1 MGKTKSVTSPALVVG
16 VALFIG
22 GAFGSLVRLSLGA
35 LQPSDALWPW
45 MTMVIN
51 LTGAFLLG
59 FITAYMAAL
68 GPDIGFWRVTRLGLG
83 TGLIGGYTTYST
95 FMLEVAKRIKGGHAP
110 IAVAYL
116 LVSIVLGLL
125 FAVWGLMA
133 GKAVGDRHIARH
145 ALVSDAVRRESGP
158 VAGAAT
164 RVNESAESVESAKM
178 NGSSDAPSPVRSS
191 DATDS
196 QNLPEGPIDPD
207 EPTGPE
213 RGPLVGVAFI
223 LFACIAV
230 AALLVNRH
238 FWTNGNAF
246 WLLLGAVLLGG
257 LGAFTR
263 YSVDAWVNNR
273 VHLPFPCGTIVVN
286 LTACLAMGLVAGWC
300 GTHAGLSTLQYLLA
314 SGFLGGY
321 STFSTASVE
330 GAKLLQ
336 AHKPQWA
343 FVHTAGM
350 MALSLGL
357 LLLGLLW

>member
-1 MGKTKSVTSPALVVG
+1 MEKTKSVTPPALVVG
-16 VALFIG
+16 VALFVG

-35 LQPSDALWPW
+35 LQPGGVLWPW
-45 MTMVIN
+45 MTMIIN

-68 GPDIGFWRVTRLGLG
+68 GPDIGFWKVTRLGLG

-110 IAVAYL
+110 IAVTYL

-125 FAVWGLMA
+125 FAVLGLVA
-133 GKAVGDRHIARH
+133 GKAVGNRRIARH
-145 ALVSDAVRRESGP
+145 ALVSGIGRRESAPDRG
-158 VAGAAT
+158 AGAQ
-164 RVNESAESVESAKM
+164 VNESAKM
-178 NGSSDAPSPVRSS
+178 NGPSGVLSSVRSS
-191 DATDS
+191 GAIDS
-196 QNLPEGPIDPD
+196 QNSAEGPIDPD
-207 EPTGPE
+207 EPTGHE
-213 RGPLVGVAFI
+213 RGPLVGVAFVI
-223 LFACIAV
+223 FTCIAI

-238 FWTNGNAF
+238 FWANGNAF
-246 WLLLGAVLLGG
+246 GLLLGAVLLGG

-273 VHLPFPCGTIVVN
+273 IHLPFPCGTIVVN

-343 FVHTAGM
+343 FAHTVGM
-350 MALSLGL
+350 MVLSLGL